1 MTDPHRVFASFL
13 RGAGLRPVDAAS
25 ALGVSAQT
33 VANWLSGRSAPDAVA
48 RLQIEAW
55 SRRLVPASVWVTAED
70 RARLRA
76 QNALDK
82 AACKRAAVAMQLDRE
97 TAQEDAS

>member
-33 VANWLSGRSAPDAVA
+33 VANWVAGKTSPDAVA

-55 SRRLVPASVWVTAED
+55 SRRLVPASVWVTEAE
-70 RARLRA
+70 RVRLRA

-82 AACKRAAVAMQLDRE
+82 GTCKRAAVAMQLDRE